1 MLLKKTSFIEW
12 ELNISDIVGIL
23 VSIIAIIISI
33 ISLKQSEKS
42 IKLANRPYVVVY
54 REYIQVLEAVNEY
67 IVIKNF
73 GKSGAVINSVN
84 FSPEYKDDSFDKIVF
99 SNIANTFIAPNQSIS
114 TLVSMDMF
122 SKNEE
127 KKRHGIT
134 EVKINY
140 QEMTDKKPMVYEEY
154 FKINEDLRKDI
165 NLGKS
170 SPDEKKSIQQV
181 TSFVASELLRRKL

>member
-1 MLLKKTSFIEW
+1 MLLKKTNFIEW

-54 REYIQVLEAVNEY
+54 REYIQILESVNEY

-84 FSPEYKDDSFDKIVF
+84 FSPEYKDDSFDKVVF
-99 SNIANTFIAPNQSIS
+99 SNIANTFIAPNQSIP
-114 TLVSMDMF
+114 TLVSMDAF
-122 SKNEE
+122 NKDEE

-134 EVKINY
+134 EVRINY
-140 QEMTDKKPMVYEEY
+140 QEMTDKNPMVYEEY